1 MSTEETPAPTRI
13 DAASD
18 GASAQ
23 AMAPAA
29 SVSSMGDPG
38 AVTEAPASASPKAV
52 GAGRGLLYIT
62 AAKIWF
68 MVGGAA
74 IGFVLPHLL
83 RSKAAYGDWGTILS
97 WVSPLNNVMVT
108 ATIQMVSKFASR
120 GTDYVEGVKRAALRL
135 QLGVGV
141 ALALAYFLA
150 APLIANFEHDTGLV
164 QGLRLSAVV
173 VLCYSFY
180 AVFVGAANGA
190 REFQKQAALD
200 ATFTTLR
207 AVLVFGGAIVL
218 SSVLGAVAGFAL
230 AAALVLIISMMMVGL
245 GRPDK
250 PASVPELLRFMAPVA
265 GYLLILNL
273 LMFVDGWLLK
283 RLVAEAAAAP
293 GYPLAGRDPATVASE
308 QVALYTAAQSVARI
322 PYQAILSVTFVIFP
336 LVSQA
341 TFTNDEARTR
351 SYIEKSI
358 RLPLLIVLAMAVAVA
373 ARPSALLNFFPRAEY
388 LPAGNA
394 LAVLCFGYVAFSVLS
409 IAGTILN
416 GAGRTLPTI
425 VIGAVTLA
433 LDLVL
438 TWMAVRW
445 ALHNRLDP
453 LRFAAAAT
461 TMAMTL
467 GAALSLGYLQY
478 AFGAALKWQTG
489 YKSAVAAMLAIVAG
503 RHLPIPFDG
512 KIGSLVACALASA
525 MYVIVLFMSEEL
537 SPGELRG
544 LLRRRR

>member
-1 MSTEETPAPTRI
+1 MRT
-13 DAASD
+13 DAATD
-18 GASAQ
+18 GASAS
-23 AMAPAA
+23 AMTPASTADPSAPAEGT
-29 SVSSMGDPG
+29 V
-38 AVTEAPASASPKAV
+38 PAAASPRAV

-141 ALALAYFLA
+141 VLALAYFLA
-150 APLIANFEHDTGLV
+150 APLIAGFEHDTGLV
-164 QGLRLSAVV
+164 RELRLSAVV

-190 REFQKQAALD
+190 REFQKQAGLD

-218 SSVLGAVAGFAL
+218 SSVFGAVGGFAL
-230 AAALVLIISMMMVGL
+230 AAGLVLVVSVMVVGL
-245 GRPDK
+245 GPMTKADK
-250 PASVPELLRFMAPVA
+250 PASVRELLRFMAPVA

-273 LMFVDGWLLK
+273 LMFIDGWLLK

-358 RLPLLIVLAMAVAVA
+358 RLPLLIVLALAVAVA

-388 LPAGNA
+388 LPASTA
-394 LAVLCFGYVAFSVLS
+394 LAVLCFGYVAFSILS

-416 GAGRTLPTI
+416 GAGRTIPTM

-445 ALHNRLDP
+445 ALRNGLDP

-461 TMAMTL
+461 TVAMTL

-478 AFGAALKWQTG
+478 AFGAALNWQTG

-512 KIGSLVACALASA
+512 KIGSLVVCGLASA
-525 MYVIVLFMSEEL
+525 MYVMVLFMSEEL
-537 SPGELRG
+537 SPAELRG
-544 LLRRRR
+544 LLRRKS